1 MVRSAT
7 PSPIRTSTNEE
18 GSEDAF
24 PLGEGRSVQLVSVL
38 GRGSCATVHRALVSA
53 PHGLRREV
61 AVKLFNAAA
70 SEEAE
75 TVATRLL
82 RAARRL
88 AWVRHPNVVAVYE
101 FGVWQRQPFF
111 VTEFVSGITLQTLM
125 DRTASR
131 GKRMR
136 LDLALFIAT
145 AVANALGGAR
155 RTLDHQGSALGIL
168 HLGLSPREIL
178 VSSEGEVK
186 VEGFELSPA
195 RAASSTIRNLR
206 AIASRLNLM
215 APEIALGHRG
225 DARSDVFSLGVL
237 LRELV
242 VGPRFPRGISQSDAY
257 ELACQ
262 GYVETLSF
270 APWLPDDLVTV
281 MERALRIAP
290 EERYPNASVMAAELR
305 LVASAMGVSDDRH
318 FLRSALESE
327 WASDAGEVTREMPQL
342 VSAAPLD

>member
-1 MVRSAT
+1 M
-7 PSPIRTSTNEE
+7 E
-18 GSEDAF
+18 
-24 PLGEGRSVQLVSVL
+24 LLSVL
-38 GRGSCATVHRALVSA
+38 GRGSCATVHRALISA
-53 PHGLRREV
+53 PHGVRREV

-88 AWVRHPNVVAVYE
+88 AWVRHPNVVTVYE

-111 VTEFVSGITLQTLM
+111 VTEFVSGVTLQSLM
-125 DRTASR
+125 DQTTSR
-131 GKRMR
+131 RKRMR

-145 AVANALGGAR
+145 AVANALGGAKKAV
-155 RTLDHQGSALGIL
+155 DHEGSSLGVL

-178 VSSEGEVK
+178 VSAEGEVK

-195 RAASSTIRNLR
+195 RAATSTIRNLR

-215 APEIALGHRG
+215 APEIAVGHRG

-242 VGPRFPRGISQSDAY
+242 VGPRFPRGISQADAY

-270 APWLPDDLVTV
+270 APWLPDDLVAV
-281 MERALRIAP
+281 MDRALRIAP
-290 EERYPNASVMAAELR
+290 EERYPNAAVMAAELR
-305 LVASAMGVSDDRH
+305 LVASAMGVSDDCH

-327 WASDAGEVTREMPQL
+327 CASDSGEVTRETPRVIREL
-342 VSAAPLD
+342 LEKPV

>member
-7 PSPIRTSTNEE
+7 PSPIRTRIDDPVDEIT
-18 GSEDAF
+18 F

-53 PHGLRREV
+53 PHGLRREA
-61 AVKLFNAAA
+61 AVKLFDTSA

-88 AWVRHPNVVAVYE
+88 AWVRHPNVVTVYE

-111 VTEFVSGITLQTLM
+111 VTELVAGGTLQTLM
-125 DRTASR
+125 DGAASR

-145 AVANALGGAR
+145 AVANALGGAKR
-155 RTLDHQGSALGIL
+155 AVDHDGSPLGIL

-178 VSSEGEVK
+178 VSPEGEVK

-215 APEIALGHRG
+215 APEIAVGHRG

-242 VGPRFPRGISQSDAY
+242 VGPRFPQGISQSEAY

-270 APWLPDDLVTV
+270 APWLPDDLVSV
-281 MERALRIAP
+281 MHRALRIAP
-290 EERYPNASVMAAELR
+290 EERYPNAAVMAAELR

-327 WASDAGEVTREMPQL
+327 RAPYAGDGAPEGVREDGAEV
-342 VSAAPLD
+342 S